1 MLWGGMEQLT
11 SFEAPQPIKLTVDD
25 FAVLHDAG
33 AFVNHKRA
41 ELIDGVI
48 VCMSPQTSLHVLV
61 ANRLARRLGIALDT
75 IGSPLEALV
84 APTVAIP
91 PHNAPEPDVA
101 LLLTTSGQRYFP
113 LESMAL
119 AIEVS
124 RTTLRYD
131 LTTKRD
137 LYARAAV
144 PEYWVVDVEG
154 ERVHRFQSP
163 RDGAYLPM
171 LPIPL
176 AGELRSL
183 TMPELAIDGTGIL

>member
-1 MLWGGMEQLT
+1 M

-33 AFVNHKRA
+33 AFDAYPRA
-41 ELIDGVI
+41 ELINGMV

-61 ANRLARRLGIALDT
+61 ANRLARRLGVALDAL
-75 IGSPLEALV
+75 GSPLEALV

-101 LLLTTSGQRYFP
+101 LLTTISGQRYFP
-113 LESMAL
+113 LESMSL
-119 AIEVS
+119 AVEVS

-137 LYARAAV
+137 LYASAGV

-154 ERVHRFQSP
+154 LRVHRFRTPQG
-163 RDGAYLPM
+163 GAYLTTP
-171 LPIPL
+171 PIPI
-176 AGELRSL
+176 AGELRLL